1 MVLCIMKNRTTWS
14 CFLGITFC
22 LTGFGCMPETES
34 GVEMDHAVVKTDAEW
49 RAQLTPEQFRV
60 TRRAGTE
67 RAFAGEYWNHK
78 EKGLYACVCCG
89 AQLFRSDAK
98 FDSGCGWP
106 SYFEPVTDGSITE
119 KRDMS
124 HGMIRTEV
132 VCSKCDAHLGH
143 VFPDGPPPT
152 GLRYCINSASIVFK
166 AADELTE

>member
-1 MVLCIMKNRTTWS
+1 MDKLIKWTWVL
-14 CFLGITFC
+14 GVAFC
-22 LTGFGCMPETES
+22 LTGSGCVPEAES
-34 GVEMDHAVVKTDAEW
+34 EVDMGDKVVKTDAEW

-60 TRRAGTE
+60 TRQAGTE
-67 RAFAGEYWNHK
+67 RAFTGEYWDHK
-78 EKGLYACVCCG
+78 EDGLYAW
-89 AQLFRSDAK
+89 
-98 FDSGCGWP
+98 WP
-106 SYFEPVTDGSITE
+106 SYFEPVTYGGITE
-119 KRDMS
+119 KRDLS